1 MKLSVDGKIPKEF
14 WILLGVLSLTLAGAT
29 HESIVEVMI

>member
-14 WILLGVLSLTLAGAT
+14 WILLGVLLLTLAGAT
-29 HESIVEVMI
+29 HETIIEVIL

>member
-14 WILLGVLSLTLAGAT
+14 WILLGVLSQTLAGAT
-29 HESIVEVMI
+29 HDTIIEVMV